1 MASFR
6 VLIVDNFEPWRRF
19 IARFLGEYPE
29 WQIVGEAWDGLEG
42 VQKSVELQPD
52 LILLDLGLPKLN
64 GIDAARKIRNIA
76 PKSRILF
83 VSENRCPE
91 LVQEA
96 LATGAY
102 GYVVKSDAPFDLLPA
117 MQAVVS
123 DKRFVGN
130 RFADL

>member
-1 MASFR
+1 MTSFR
-6 VLIVDNFEPWRRF
+6 VLIVDDFEPWRRF
-19 IARFLGEYPE
+19 ISQFLQTYPV
-29 WQIVGEAWDGLEG
+29 WQIVGEASDGLEG
-42 VQKSVELQPD
+42 LQKSAELQPD

-64 GIDAARKIRNIA
+64 GIDAARKIRSIS

-96 LATGAY
+96 LAAGAH
-102 GYVVKSDAPFDLLPA
+102 GYVVKSDAAFELLSA

-123 DKRFVGN
+123 DQRFVGS